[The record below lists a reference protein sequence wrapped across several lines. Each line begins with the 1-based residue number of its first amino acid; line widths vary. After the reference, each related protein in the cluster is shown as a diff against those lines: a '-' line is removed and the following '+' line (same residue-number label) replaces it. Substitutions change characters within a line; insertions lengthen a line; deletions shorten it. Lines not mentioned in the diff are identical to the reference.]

1 MLHLPEG
8 LEKEARQNVWGA
20 FRSRNGDAAAT
31 LPALPIRRPPAYAMG
46 DPHTCKALPLVITV
60 AHLKLPLSSHQTFAA
75 FEFRVTFP
83 RTGDAS

>member
-1 MLHLPEG
+1 MLHLPAG

-31 LPALPIRRPPAYAMG
+31 RPALPDRRPPAFSMG
-46 DPHTCKALPLVITV
+46 DPHACKALPLVIT
-60 AHLKLPLSSHQTFAA
+60 AAYLKLPLSSHQTFAA

-83 RTGDAS
+83 RIADAS